1 MPLYKL
7 QLLRGA
13 DVVGSESFSVSS
25 DSAAIRRSISCP
37 ERQDF
42 VLVSGSRLVA
52 ERRNGRWFVEPM
64 NLKRCDRQVA
74 NDQAA

>member
-1 MPLYKL
+1 MLLYKL

-13 DVVGSESFSVSS
+13 DVMGSESFSALN
-25 DSAAIRRSISCP
+25 DGAAIRRSISCP
-37 ERQDF
+37 QSQDF

-52 ERRNGRWFVEPM
+52 ERRDSQWFVEPM
-64 NLKRCDRQVA
+64 NLSDRQVA